1 MAIQWFPGH
10 MTSARKKA
18 AESMERID
26 VVIEVLDAR
35 LPEASSNPMIRE
47 IRQHRQR
54 PCLKVL
60 NKADLAD
67 PAVTKA
73 WIAALEAEGRGAR
86 QGAVKAVALSLAK
99 AADVARVVRLAAALA
114 PHRGGPEKPLR
125 LMAMGIPN
133 VGKSTLINGLLRRR
147 VAAVGDEPAITRQV
161 TRYELPDRTVLFDS
175 PGLMWPAIAR
185 AEDGLM
191 LAASHAIGV
200 NAYIDEEV
208 ATWLAVRLRERYP
221 DLLAKRYG
229 IDPGGLDG
237 PAIIEAVAARR
248 GMRVK
253 GGAPDLERAGLTLI
267 GDYRSGA
274 LGRISL
280 ERPEDRAPAAPK
292 AGAVEPEVSP

>member
-1 MAIQWFPGH
+1 MTIGWYPGH
-10 MTSARKKA
+10 MVAARRKA
-18 AESMERID
+18 AETLARVD
-26 VVIEVLDAR
+26 VVVELLDAR
-35 LPEASSNPMIRE
+35 IPGASANPMIDAMRRE
-47 IRQHRQR
+47 RQR
-54 PCLKVL
+54 PALRVL

-67 PAVTKA
+67 PEVTKA
-73 WIAALEAEGRGAR
+73 WIAALEAEGRSAR
-86 QGAVKAVALSLAK
+86 QGAVKAVALSFARP
-99 AADVARVVRLAAALA
+99 ADVARVVRLAAALA

-147 VAAVGDEPAITRQV
+147 VAAVGDEPAVTRQV

-175 PGLMWPAIAR
+175 PGLMWPAIER
-185 AEDGLM
+185 ADDGLM

-208 ATWLAVRLRERYP
+208 ATWLATRLRDRYP
-221 DLLAKRYG
+221 ALLAKRYG
-229 IDPGGLDG
+229 FEPGGLDG

-248 GMRVK
+248 GMRAK
-253 GGAPDLERAGLTLI
+253 GGAPDLERAALTLI

-280 ERPEDRAPAAPK
+280 EKPEDRVTAPSADP
-292 AGAVEPEVSP
+292 AGAEAAS

>member
-1 MAIQWFPGH
+1 MTIGWYPGH
-10 MTSARKKA
+10 MVAARRKA
-18 AESMERID
+18 AETLARVD
-26 VVIEVLDAR
+26 VVVELLDAR
-35 LPEASSNPMIRE
+35 IPGASANPMIDAMRRE
-47 IRQHRQR
+47 RQR
-54 PCLKVL
+54 PTLRVL

-67 PAVTKA
+67 PDATRA
-73 WIAALEAEGRGAR
+73 WIAALEAEGHNAR

-99 AADVARVVRLAAALA
+99 PADVARVVRLAATLA

-147 VAAVGDEPAITRQV
+147 VAAVGDEPAVTRQV

-175 PGLMWPAIAR
+175 PGLMWPAIER
-185 AEDGLM
+185 EEDGLM

-221 DLLAKRYG
+221 ALLAKRYG
-229 IDPGGLDG
+229 VEPGALDG

-253 GGAPDLERAGLTLI
+253 GGAPDLERAALTLI

-280 ERPEDRAPAAPK
+280 ERPEDRVRSDA
-292 AGAVEPEVSP
+292 AVEPIEPEASS